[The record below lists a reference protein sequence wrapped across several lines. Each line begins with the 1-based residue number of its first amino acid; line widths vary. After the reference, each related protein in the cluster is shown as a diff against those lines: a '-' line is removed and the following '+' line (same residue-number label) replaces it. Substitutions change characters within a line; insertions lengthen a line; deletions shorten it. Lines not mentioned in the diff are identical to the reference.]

1 MNITK
6 INFSNIR
13 FISDNPINF
22 YEVVNSTITNT
33 TEK

>member
-6 INFSNIR
+6 INLSNFR
-13 FISDNPINF
+13 FMSDNPINF
-22 YEVVNSTITNT
+22 IEVVNSIITNT